1 MLSHDFSARSTRNTM
16 SQQQDKLS
24 QEKQEVI
31 RNLYVSG
38 IAEEFIAMQLDV
50 EIPNVIEVLKEQGVY
65 KSD

>member
-1 MLSHDFSARSTRNTM
+1 M

-38 IAEEFIAMQLDV
+38 IAEEFIAMQLGV

>member
-1 MLSHDFSARSTRNTM
+1 MSH
-16 SQQQDKLS
+16 QQGKLS

>member
-1 MLSHDFSARSTRNTM
+1 M

-50 EIPNVIEVLKEQGVY
+50 EIPTVIEVLKEQGVY